1 MAKRS
6 YNNSS
11 GRRAHGEKPYDPNNS
26 FVKKMATK
34 MTDFIPQR
42 LWISKWFNSPTSN
55 GGLSNEDTENP
66 DDMSE
71 TMLQPPSKRPRIRMD
86 VTHPPGTFAI
96 QPRARNLKD
105 PYQRDETVDF
115 LDSETAGP
123 SGSRSFVASTPAF
136 SMKMMNSN
144 LLQSDL
150 IRQQQNNGTAN
161 GIDEN
166 SESGESTSGCSSLIP
181 QASRQDSLNQFH
193 RKGLVDDK
201 LSYTNHLQS
210 PRSLFI
216 DSITGQRESLSSR
229 RPSFNVSMVNNE
241 GHPLERGNNVMSSPF
256 YSGNITF
263 GGANAAGTSAMRQ
276 NRRNLA
282 GTSEFQLRVPRRS
295 SVQVKPSNASGVD
308 SSGMSQTAK
317 RILEALEHFSSPIS
331 DAKKIPVKTPG
342 INSTLAKKRGRDEA
356 FDQLSTSRVGLR
368 HLTRELAVP
377 TVPDMLKLKRRQ
389 RLQDT
394 TLAARRIITA
404 HSEPPPQTP
413 TTSVSQEP
421 AEYHLR
427 GENENQKFFGKLR
440 ATGKKKHDVEEP
452 PEIVNLPSISLPIT
466 SLPSF
471 DISLPQSS
479 CKTTNVT
486 ATIESKSSSIP
497 STTFKFSSPIKLQN
511 ETTSPVKTINHFTF
525 SKPLSPDN
533 KSNKSQ
539 NQGVNTSSSPSTPNA
554 VSNSINFSFG
564 SNQTAPT
571 TNFMWSGS
579 STAPRPK
586 EIKQIDKK
594 QKTDHIELKSG
605 SVIDALSTF
614 KQSASDIWECSE
626 CFIKNNQ
633 SEEHC
638 VACKNPKIKKTSE
651 NPFSPST
658 KILPSPGAT
667 DTQFGVQ
674 FKMSTDKWECQC
686 CLVRNAVS
694 ETKCVSC
701 MTPKSEKKV
710 DALTSAAST
719 SLPSTTSDLMEKFKP
734 AKDSWECPGCMLRN
748 PTDIISCPCCNA
760 SKPGLLKA
768 PVPKKPEEVKAPLIP
783 TNTSKTWECPSCMVK
798 NDSSAATCVCCT
810 TSNPLALSKSSMTS
824 AAPVIPNIS
833 TSASGFGD
841 KFKMP
846 TGSWSCDVCMI
857 QNKSDITECVA
868 CGSLKPGATG
878 SDTKTSGDTL
888 KNDTTPKFL
897 FGMPSSAAPTFKF
910 GIPADSKS
918 EEKSTIQAP
927 ANGFTFALPETQTS
941 QSFGVGI
948 PKTTEESTKTGN
960 FFIFPAPKSVEPFKS
975 KEKTPEIQTLF
986 NNVSD
991 TKVGF
996 SFNKPTEITPETPKV
1011 QNLNPVVETEKA
1023 EPVKSIS
1030 FGTPIPTL
1038 TTGTPQSTATTTAP
1052 TSSPSL
1058 FKFSKPPVSAAQST
1072 PVLSFGQ
1079 SPAPMA
1085 QTITQSTSQETPKT
1099 SETSQSANKPVH
1111 TFGKSESAP
1120 TLFGEFTT
1128 ENKPALT
1135 FGASVSNNSEKPAFP
1150 VEKKFSG
1157 FGTTDINF
1165 FGNGGDK
1172 PLASAPTPTFGVPP
1186 LASTTAPPTPATP
1199 AIPNTM
1205 FGSSSGSGSMFGNAT
1220 PSFAS
1225 PSSAS
1230 APMFGSR
1237 KPAEPVPPAT
1247 PGLFTF
1253 GASSGA
1259 QTTPQASG
1267 GFNFSGNSAAKP
1279 VFEFPGCQNT
1289 PQGGGFGGF
1298 GGPASAISGTPTPAF
1313 GFNAPKNETSLSF
1326 GQMPSTPT
1334 SNMFGNSQPSPASS
1348 FGTLNSGSISAGSS
1362 GGFNL
1367 GTPTVPPS
1375 ATPSIPSSASTSG
1388 GFNFAP
1394 AASGFNFNAPVQ
1406 PSFNFTGGNA
1416 PTTFNATPQ
1425 ATTPTTRKIK
1435 KAVRRMPPRA

>member
-6 YNNSS
+6 YNNSA
-11 GRRAHGEKPYDPNNS
+11 GRRAHGGKPYDPNNS

-55 GGLSNEDTENP
+55 GDLSNEDTESP
-66 DDMSE
+66 DDVGE
-71 TMLQPPSKRPRIRMD
+71 TMLQPPAKRPRIRMD

-105 PYQRDETVDF
+105 QYHRDETVDF

-123 SGSRSFVASTPAF
+123 SGSRSFVSSTPAF

-216 DSITGQRESLSSR
+216 ESISGQRESLSSR

-241 GHPLERGNNVMSSPF
+241 GHPLERGGNVMSSPF

-276 NRRNLA
+276 NRRILA

-295 SVQVKPSNASGVD
+295 SVQVKPSNATGVD

-342 INSTLAKKRGRDEA
+342 LNSTLARKRGRDEA
-356 FDQLSTSRVGLR
+356 FDQPPTSRVGLR

-413 TTSVSQEP
+413 TSSASQEP
-421 AEYHLR
+421 SEYHLR
-427 GENENQKFFGKLR
+427 CESESQKFFGKLR
-440 ATGKKKHDVEEP
+440 ATGKKKHDFEEP
-452 PEIVNLPSISLPIT
+452 PEVVNLPSISLPIT

-471 DISLPQSS
+471 DIPLPKPS
-479 CKTTNVT
+479 CSTTTVT
-486 ATIESKSSSIP
+486 ATIESKSSSTP
-497 STTFKFSSPIKLQN
+497 SKTFKFSSPIKLQN
-511 ETTSPVKTINHFTF
+511 DSTSPVKSINHFTF
-525 SKPLSPDN
+525 SKPLSPSTSDRSL
-533 KSNKSQ
+533 K
-539 NQGVNTSSSPSTPNA
+539 QGLKTPSSPSTPTT
-554 VSNSINFSFG
+554 VSNSMNFSFG
-564 SNQTAPT
+564 SSQAAPA

-586 EIKQIDKK
+586 QIKQTEKK
-594 QKTDHIELKSG
+594 QKKDDVELKSG
-605 SVIDALSTF
+605 SVLDVLSTF
-614 KQSASDIWECSE
+614 KKSSDIWECSE

-638 VACKNPKIKKTSE
+638 AACKKPRKKETSE
-651 NPFSPST
+651 KPSSAST
-658 KILPSPGAT
+658 IILPSPGAS
-667 DTQFGVQ
+667 DTPFGAQ
-674 FKMSTDKWECQC
+674 FKMSNDKWECQY
-686 CLVRNAVS
+686 CLVRNPVS

-701 MTPKSEKKV
+701 MTPKSEKK
-710 DALTSAAST
+710 AETPTLAAPT
-719 SLPSTTSDLMEKFKP
+719 PILLIKSDLMDKFKP

-748 PTDIISCPCCNA
+748 PSTIISCPCCNA
-760 SKPGLLKA
+760 SKPGLLKT
-768 PVPKKPEEVKAPLIP
+768 PVPKKPEEVKPLIP
-783 TNTSKTWECPSCMVK
+783 TNTSKTWECPSCMVR
-798 NDSSAATCVCCT
+798 NDLSAATCVCCT
-810 TSNPLALSKSSMTS
+810 TPNPQASSKPPVGSTAPTIPSIS
-824 AAPVIPNIS
+824 APAP
-833 TSASGFGD
+833 GFGD

-846 TGSWSCDVCMI
+846 TGSWSCDICMI
-857 QNKSDITECVA
+857 QNKSDVNECAA
-868 CGSLKPGATG
+868 CGASKPGATA
-878 SDTKTSGDTL
+878 SKSKASGDAL
-888 KNDTTPKFL
+888 KNDSAPKFN
-897 FGMPSSAAPTFKF
+897 FGIPSSIAPTFSF
-910 GIPADSKS
+910 GIPSDSKS
-918 EEKSTIQAP
+918 EEKPKTDAP
-927 ANGFTFALPETQTS
+927 TNGFTFGVPVTQSS
-941 QSFGVGI
+941 QSFTFGV
-948 PKTTEESTKTGN
+948 PKPTQEPAKTAS
-960 FFIFPAPKSVEPFKS
+960 FTFAAPKPVEPFKS
-975 KEKTPEIQTLF
+975 EEKKPEIQTLF
-986 NNVSD
+986 NNISD

-996 SFNKPTEITPETPKV
+996 SFSKPAETKPETPKEH
-1011 QNLNPVVETEKA
+1011 NPTPVVEVEKA

-1038 TTGTPQSTATTTAP
+1038 TTESPQSTPATTAAAST
-1052 TSSPSL
+1052 PSL
-1058 FKFSKPPVSAAQST
+1058 FTFSKQPVSTTQSA
-1072 PVLSFGQ
+1072 PVLTFGQ
-1079 SPAPMA
+1079 STAPMG
-1085 QTITQSTSQETPKT
+1085 QTITPSISQEAPKT
-1099 SETSQSANKPVH
+1099 SETSESVSKPVL
-1111 TFGKSESAP
+1111 TFGKSESTPA
-1120 TLFGEFTT
+1120 LFGDTTT
-1128 ENKPALT
+1128 ENKPLLT
-1135 FGASVSNNSEKPAFP
+1135 FGAPVINNSEKPAFP
-1150 VEKKFSG
+1150 VEKKFPS
-1157 FGTTDINF
+1157 FGTIEQNPRGF
-1165 FGNGGDK
+1165 FGNGGEK
-1172 PLASAPTPTFGVPP
+1172 PMASAPAPAFGVPSV
-1186 LASTTAPPTPATP
+1186 ASTTAAATPATP
-1199 AIPNTM
+1199 ALL
-1205 FGSSSGSGSMFGNAT
+1205 FGSSSNSGSMFGNAT
-1220 PSFAS
+1220 PNFGA

-1230 APMFGSR
+1230 APMFASP
-1237 KPAEPVPPAT
+1237 KPAEPAPPAT

-1253 GASSGA
+1253 GAPSGA

-1267 GFNFSGNSAAKP
+1267 GFNFAGNNGAKP
-1279 VFEFPGCQNT
+1279 VFGFSGSQST
-1289 PQGGGFGGF
+1289 PQPAAGGFGGF
-1298 GGPASAISGTPTPAF
+1298 GGPTPGITAAPTPAF
-1313 GFNAPKNETSLSF
+1313 GFSAPKNEATLSF
-1326 GQMPSTPT
+1326 GQTPSTPA
-1334 SNMFGNSQPSPASS
+1334 SSIFGNSQPSPASS
-1348 FGTLNSGSISAGSS
+1348 FGTLNSGAISSGSS
-1362 GGFNL
+1362 GGFNF
-1367 GTPTVPPS
+1367 GPSAAPPS

-1388 GFNFAP
+1388 GFNFSA
-1394 AASGFNFNAPVQ
+1394 AASGFSFNAPSQ

-1416 PTTFNATPQ
+1416 PPTFNATPQ